1 MPQFEVT
8 ITYRVEYTAVKY
20 VRAKDEDAA
29 RLKVEERLESN
40 PVTSYE
46 DLAKYVGKDSEIQMD
61 ETIDIETV
69 NELA

>member
-8 ITYRVEYTAVKY
+8 IVYRVEYTAVKY

-29 RLKVEERLESN
+29 RSKVEERFEAGPLA
-40 PVTSYE
+40 SYE
-46 DLAKYVGKDSEIQMD
+46 DLAKYIGKDSEIQID
-61 ETIDIETV
+61 ETIDVESI